1 MTAQIQ
7 IQPKEFMQKNDDAK
21 KKLFPPV
28 ISSRQAEHNKAQ
40 EGKALDKILKTI
52 YDLTA
57 KVGTLRKA
65 MDWHGISSDG
75 ESEPKHGKGFRF
87 EKQKPN
93 LLSKFAMI
101 AKKKGKLGN
110 LQASSLVQNNKILMT
125 YSEFLMRKNK
135 KNNATI
141 KL

>member
-65 MDWHGISSDG
+65 MD
-75 ESEPKHGKGFRF
+75 
-87 EKQKPN
+87 
-93 LLSKFAMI
+93 
-101 AKKKGKLGN
+101 
-110 LQASSLVQNNKILMT
+110 
-125 YSEFLMRKNK
+125 
-135 KNNATI
+135 
-141 KL
+141 